1 MQVVID
7 TPYMTISEFTRRSG
21 QSTSAV
27 ENEIKAG
34 KYIIRPKKEGSKGA
48 VLLNMVHMTMEA
60 AKQAERVLS
69 VSVSSQR

>member
-27 ENEIKAG
+27 ENEIKSG

-60 AKQAERVLS
+60 AKQAERVLNTS
-69 VSVSSQR
+69 VSPQR